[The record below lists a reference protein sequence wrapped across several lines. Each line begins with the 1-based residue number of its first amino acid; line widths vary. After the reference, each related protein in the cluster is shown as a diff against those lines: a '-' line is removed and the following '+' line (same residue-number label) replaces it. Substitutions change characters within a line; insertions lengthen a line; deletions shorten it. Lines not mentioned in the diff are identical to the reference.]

1 MIVRTEVA
9 MINEIGRLEGWKQS
23 GVVKGKQW
31 QVSAGACEFCKT
43 LAGLN
48 KNPIGL
54 DEVFASANGEPLITP
69 SGKRMEIWRDLQTA
83 PLHPN
88 CRCRTIEVLYD
99 DDEFDEKDLIEGTR
113 QQEFEKARNAVLAK
127 LNQEKITRDQ
137 ANEQIRKLEEM
148 YGRKPQ

>member
-1 MIVRTEVA
+1 MR
-9 MINEIGRLEGWKQS
+9 
-23 GVVKGKQW
+23 
-31 QVSAGACEFCKT
+31 
-43 LAGLN
+43 
-48 KNPIGL
+48 
-54 DEVFASANGEPLITP
+54 
-69 SGKRMEIWRDLQTA
+69 IWRDLQTA

-99 DDEFDEKDLIEGTR
+99 DDEFDEQDLIEGTR
-113 QQEFEKARNAVLAK
+113 QQEFEKARNAVLAQ